1 MKIEAKFTVK
11 SNKLFSADGLTEIS
25 ISSPVRTEA
34 ADVCKNTLA
43 VDILKKSESEMTAA
57 KNKFL
62 FIDLPQ
68 SFMEISSGAYNETA
82 LASLRDFLKAIEK
95 SELNAVIA
103 PQFEDDT
110 DIPSLQADSSDSQ
123 GVESFIAAVSHA
135 ARRIKDCESVIGFAI
150 PEKLLAGGLHE
161 KSCAA
166 EYISELKKKHEHYIF
181 FAGRSEIERV
191 HCINDVANT
200 DIVMY

>member
-1 MKIEAKFTVK
+1 MKIKAKFTVK
-11 SNKLFSADGLTEIS
+11 SNKLLSADGLTEIS

-34 ADVCKNTLA
+34 ADACKNTLA
-43 VDILKKSESEMTAA
+43 VDILKKSESEMTAT

-95 SELNAVIA
+95 SELNVIIA
-103 PQFEDDT
+103 PRLENDS
-110 DIPSLQADSSDSQ
+110 DIRSLQAGSSDSQ
-123 GVESFIAAVSHA
+123 GSFIAAVSHA

-150 PEKLLAGGLHE
+150 PEKLLVCGPGE
-161 KSCAA
+161 KSLAA

-181 FAGRSEIERV
+181 FAEQSEIEKA
-191 HCINDVANT
+191 HCMSGIANT

>member
-1 MKIEAKFTVK
+1 MKIKAKFTVK
-11 SNKLFSADGLTEIS
+11 SNKLLSADGVTEIP
-25 ISSPVRTEA
+25 ISCPVRTEA
-34 ADVCKNTLA
+34 ADVYKGTFEI
-43 VDILKKSESEMTAA
+43 DILKKAEGEPAAA

-95 SELNAVIA
+95 SEINVVIA
-103 PQFEDDT
+103 PRLENDS
-110 DIPSLQADSSDSQ
+110 DIRSLQAGSSDSQ
-123 GVESFIAAVSHA
+123 GSFIAAVSHA

-150 PEKLLAGGLHE
+150 PEKLLAGGLLGE
-161 KSCAA
+161 KSLAA

-181 FAGRSEIERV
+181 FAEQSEIEKA
-191 HCINDVANT
+191 HCMSGIANT